1 MFWLLPIRPQV
12 YADKLDGLTRNF
24 EQSFDSTLSTLQLI
38 YGSSESNE
46 GNKFNNRKMEIPCSK
61 LNKEDCSRGIVIED
75 RQSDSPSHSEFQDQS
90 ISHEEVRDNFHI
102 DSITRDLA
110 LLGQSNQM
118 VCFSSTPSASLI
130 NTHTPT
136 VSIFEKSIVEQRRS
150 NDLKTIELGIEMKKL
165 NLKEKNLALSYNS
178 NDLKRSKLA
187 MEVTKTS
194 FKAEKFKT
202 QLEDTRYGELNKKCI
217 DCLITGLLIMSSSL
231 FYGAYVYNSERISE
245 AAETCTPAEVRITF
259 FFSWFQLVPCISN
272 YSIMLWFVCR

>member
-1 MFWLLPIRPQV
+1 MFWLLPIRRQV
-12 YADKLDGLTRNF
+12 YGDKLDGLTRNF

-61 LNKEDCSRGIVIED
+61 LNKEDCSHDIVIED
-75 RQSDSPSHSEFQDQS
+75 RQPDSPSHAEIQDQS

-102 DSITRDLA
+102 DSIPLDLA
-110 LLGQSNQM
+110 LHRQSNQM
-118 VCFSSTPSASLI
+118 VCFSSTPSGSLI
-130 NTHTPT
+130 NSPA
-136 VSIFEKSIVEQRRS
+136 VGIYEKSIVEQRRS
-150 NDLKTIELGIEMKKL
+150 NDLKTIELGIEVKKL
-165 NLKEKNLALSYNS
+165 NLKEKRLALSYNS

-245 AAETCTPAEVRITF
+245 AAETCAPAEVSITF

-272 YSIMLWFVCR
+272 YSIMLWFVCC